1 MLVRSMLSAQS
12 AQQCCHASF
21 AIYSIYPTLQICIGC
36 FTFVNACAAKVSMP
50 AQAGLLCQSCR
61 AWLVRRA
68 ATCSASS
75 YAWLH
80 SHQVLDMTSDGAGE
94 ADGESDVSSGGP
106 DLLGLGYGSDDNAP
120 VKDTQPATP
129 AAKPEAEQKA
139 QTAPVPTVQPDIEAV
154 EARMYSKGDR

>member
-1 MLVRSMLSAQS
+1 
-12 AQQCCHASF
+12 
-21 AIYSIYPTLQICIGC
+21 
-36 FTFVNACAAKVSMP
+36 
-50 AQAGLLCQSCR
+50 
-61 AWLVRRA
+61 
-68 ATCSASS
+68 
-75 YAWLH
+75 
-80 SHQVLDMTSDGAGE
+80 MTSDGAGE